1 MDQHLE
7 KPAKPSGDRRN
18 ILGLWLLAI
27 TAAGTLI
34 FALTLDPVAQP
45 LSYHA
50 FADGRRFLGI
60 GNFWNT
66 VSNLPL
72 LVFGL
77 SGLVYT
83 VHVRVRGAQKSW
95 RIFFAG
101 IVLAAIGSIW
111 YHLAPDNDRLFI
123 DRLPIGMLMGVLFAA
138 LLTEHVGS
146 EQERWLVPAVLIGA
160 ASALH
165 WHYTDDLRLYV
176 WVQVWTPI
184 AVLIFLLLFKPLYAG
199 RRWLLVA
206 FAFLILARVAEYC
219 DLAIFRATGEFVSGH
234 AVKHL
239 LSGFAPLAIQLM
251 LMQRKERDIESS

>member
-1 MDQHLE
+1 MDQHQE
-7 KPAKPSGDRRN
+7 KPGRPSDDRRK

-83 VHVRVRGAQKSW
+83 VHARVRGAQKSW